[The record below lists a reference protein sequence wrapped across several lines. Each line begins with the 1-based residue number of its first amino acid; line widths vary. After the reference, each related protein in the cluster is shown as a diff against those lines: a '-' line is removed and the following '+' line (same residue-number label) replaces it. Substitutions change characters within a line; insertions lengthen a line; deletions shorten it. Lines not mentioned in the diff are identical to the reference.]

1 MIKLSI
7 CIPTYNR
14 ANYLRTC
21 LQHLEYQVKNDNL
34 EIIVIDNAST
44 DNTKQVVEE
53 FSSKLN
59 NLQYYR
65 NDINLGY
72 TGNQIKCYEY
82 ARGIYTAFLSDDDI
96 YLDGLVNDI
105 LNVINTEN
113 HDFIALNYYSF
124 LTDYNIINEKDF
136 APVENITFNRA
147 YDILNY
153 PSVGHWSGFIIKSEI
168 AKFYLKF
175 ILNQNP
181 NYNFEKYRGIIGAL
195 MHLSLSKSK
204 GTSFFYGKQLL
215 AVRVPDNI
223 DYNILEHL
231 YLDNIKTFNKYY
243 LDGIIIESDYRYRQK
258 LVLEN
263 LTKAILLT
271 SIYCNDSKMRSYE
284 KEFDLIFNQNL
295 KYKYFHKF
303 IFAICRMKIIKFL
316 VKYMYILKKKLQNE

>member
-1 MIKLSI
+1 VIEDIDCIGDIILDRSKKNIDKNNATDKNKTDKTDKTDSI
-7 CIPTYNR
+7 GDVLKSIVESNNEST
-14 ANYLRTC
+14 AA
-21 LQHLEYQVKNDNL
+21 
-34 EIIVIDNAST
+34 II
-44 DNTKQVVEE
+44 TKSMCNEDE
-53 FSSKLN
+53 P
-59 NLQYYR
+59 
-65 NDINLGY
+65 I
-72 TGNQIKCYEY
+72 T
-82 ARGIYTAFLSDDDI
+82 
-96 YLDGLVNDI
+96 LDDI

-303 IFAICRMKIIKFL
+303 IFAICRIKIIKFL